1 MAQLRFADGSSR
13 FEWICRNSSGAEFP
27 IEAFSSTV
35 EIGGRTLALAILQDI
50 SERKRAERELRN
62 ALERERELSQLKSS
76 FISMV
81 SHEYRNPLGIIL
93 SSTEL
98 LKRYHDRLSEAE
110 KLESLIDIE
119 VATRRMAVMI
129 DNMLMMGKAD
139 AGKLVMV
146 PKPVDLL
153 EFCQVAINES
163 LSSNDSQR
171 IIRLESQGID
181 TFATTDEQLLRII
194 LSNLL
199 TNALKYSPPDRS
211 PSLTVSRVG
220 RHAIFK
226 IHDDGIGIP
235 DEDRPALFQA
245 FRRARNVGVVNGTGL
260 GLYIVKHCVDLHAGT
275 IELESAVGNGTTVTV
290 MLPMFSS
297 TTEPRSSTSN
307 SRTGR

>member
-1 MAQLRFADGSSR
+1 M
-13 FEWICRNSSGAEFP
+13 
-27 IEAFSSTV
+27 
-35 EIGGRTLALAILQDI
+35 
-50 SERKRAERELRN
+50 
-62 ALERERELSQLKSS
+62 
-76 FISMV
+76 
-81 SHEYRNPLGIIL
+81 
-93 SSTEL
+93 L
-98 LKRYHDRLSEAE
+98 L
-110 KLESLIDIE
+110 
-119 VATRRMAVMI
+119 
-129 DNMLMMGKAD
+129 MGKAD

-153 EFCQVAINES
+153 EFCQIVINES

-171 IIRLESQGID
+171 IIRFESQGID
-181 TFATTDEQLLRII
+181 AFATTDEQLLRII

-211 PSLTVSRVG
+211 PSLSVSRVG

-275 IELESAVGNGTTVTV
+275 IELESAVGKGTTMTIT
-290 MLPMFSS
+290 LPMF
-297 TTEPRSSTSN
+297 PSTSEA
-307 SRTGR
+307 RTSTSSSSKNER